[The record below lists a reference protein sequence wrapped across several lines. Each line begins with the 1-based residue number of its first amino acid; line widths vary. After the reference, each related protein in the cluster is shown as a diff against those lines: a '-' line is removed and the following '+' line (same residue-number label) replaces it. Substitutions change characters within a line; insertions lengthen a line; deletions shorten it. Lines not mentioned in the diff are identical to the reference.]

1 MKYNQN
7 ELNNLNRKTRLI
19 LINSLSGIKSANLVG
34 TISDSGIF
42 NLAIISSVV
51 HLSSSPATIGFILR
65 PNTVRRD
72 TYDNIVSN
80 NVFTINSITSSF
92 VESAHQTSGK
102 YPAEISEFDL
112 CSIESYQIDGFKA
125 PFVLESPIKIGCTLK
140 EVLPIKSSQ
149 TILVVGEIMLV
160 EISDSLLAE
169 SYPDLSKTEIVGVSG
184 LNSYYTL
191 TKLKDLEYV
200 RV

>member
-65 PNTVRRD
+65 P
-72 TYDNIVSN
+72 
-80 NVFTINSITSSF
+80 
-92 VESAHQTSGK
+92 
-102 YPAEISEFDL
+102 
-112 CSIESYQIDGFKA
+112 
-125 PFVLESPIKIGCTLK
+125 KIGRAH
-140 EVLPIKSSQ
+140 V
-149 TILVVGEIMLV
+149 
-160 EISDSLLAE
+160 
-169 SYPDLSKTEIVGVSG
+169 
-184 LNSYYTL
+184 
-191 TKLKDLEYV
+191 
-200 RV
+200 